1 MITIEPGLVTIE
13 RAAERAIEIARFANE
28 PVSFVFN
35 EANVVVKKDDDPFA
49 VMLLQQMLQSGY
61 VDKLDGFMSYSY
73 HAEQTKELIKQ
84 WAASDSSVLSMLVE
98 HALA

>member
-1 MITIEPGLVTIE
+1 MITIEPRLETIE
-13 RAAERAIEIARFANE
+13 RTAERAIEIARFTNE

-35 EANVVVKKDDDPFA
+35 EVNVVVKKNDDPFA

-73 HAEQTKELIKQ
+73 HTDCTKELIKQ
-84 WAASDSSVLSMLVE
+84 WVQSDPSVQSMLVE